1 MLALCDRQ
9 VGMPSMSLL
18 IAASG
23 IDCYGSTDKSAGCS
37 VAFFYNF
44 FVLFAKGGII
54 SITIFPFF
62 LLLCLRQE
70 E

>member
-1 MLALCDRQ
+1 MRSSSWYAFNVLAYSDKWN
-9 VGMPSMSLL
+9 
-18 IAASG
+18 
-23 IDCYGSTDKSAGCS
+23 CYGSTDKSAGCS

-62 LLLCLRQE
+62 LLLCLRQVE
-70 E
+70 